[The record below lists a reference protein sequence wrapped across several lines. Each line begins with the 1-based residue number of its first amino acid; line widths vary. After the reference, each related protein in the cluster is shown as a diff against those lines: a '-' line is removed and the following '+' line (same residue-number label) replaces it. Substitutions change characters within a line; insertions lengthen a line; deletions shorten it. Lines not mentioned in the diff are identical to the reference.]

1 MVAIRPTRFGMPGHS
16 AYARPVNGTVTHMPM
31 TPVLGE
37 PFPVVLPE
45 SSGEGGDAVPLL
57 CSVDAGR
64 QGDVAARLAAGVLD
78 DGEKERAAS
87 FVREADRRCYVT
99 AHVALRSMLG
109 ACLGIEPGA
118 VRLHREPCLSCG
130 GPHGRPATA
139 DGPVHFSLSHSGS
152 VALIACAAVPVG
164 VDVEALP
171 RPEVV
176 REVAKELHPR
186 ETAELSALPEA
197 GRPAAFARGWARKEA
212 YLKGLGIGLS
222 RSLSLDYL
230 GTGPAA
236 VNHPAGWR
244 ISDVLAP
251 AGFAAAVAVQSPS
264 SPPSAPSPFTSSSAS
279 LSRPGSAMP

>member
-1 MVAIRPTRFGMPGHS
+1 M
-16 AYARPVNGTVTHMPM
+16 NGTVTYVPM

-37 PFPVVLPE
+37 PVSVALPE
-45 SSGEGGDAVPLL
+45 PSGESGDPVPLL
-57 CSVDAGR
+57 WSVDAGR
-64 QGDVAARLAAGVLD
+64 QGDVAVRLAAGVLD
-78 DGEKERAAS
+78 DGEKERAAA
-87 FVREADRRCYVT
+87 FVRETDRRCYIT
-99 AHVALRSMLG
+99 AHVALRAMLG
-109 ACLGIEPGA
+109 AWLGMEPGA

-176 REVAKELHPR
+176 REIAGELHPR

-230 GTGPAA
+230 GTGPQV
-236 VNHPAGWR
+236 VNHPAGWL
-244 ISDVLAP
+244 IGDVLAP
-251 AGFAAAVAVQSPS
+251 AGFAAAVAVRSP
-264 SPPSAPSPFTSSSAS
+264 SPPSPSRSSFASSSAAVPRS
-279 LSRPGSAMP
+279 GTATP